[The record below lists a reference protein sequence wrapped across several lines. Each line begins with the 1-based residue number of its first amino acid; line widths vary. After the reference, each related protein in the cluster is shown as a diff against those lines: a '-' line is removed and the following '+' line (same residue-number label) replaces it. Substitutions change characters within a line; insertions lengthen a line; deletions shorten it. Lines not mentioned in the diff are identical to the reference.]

1 MDCPSGVDCD
11 TGEVAE
17 ECLPADLT
25 VTMAAVKQG
34 LLSFPANDLVGDLQL
49 VGIGLKPDD
58 KRSPAWQALKRC
70 VLTADIVREMLPVRA
85 RDAHKGTFGTS
96 MVIAGSINYTG
107 AALLAGLAA
116 YRVGTGLVTM
126 GVPSLL
132 HSALAGEFLEGTWL
146 LLPHEMGVIAA
157 AAAEIVRENLGN
169 SSAILVG
176 PGFGMEDATKHF
188 IHNLFSTQQKT
199 KKARIGFI
207 SSADEEP
214 MPGQSDLPPAVIDA
228 DGLKLLSQ
236 IEGWHALIG
245 QPAILTPHPG
255 EMSVMTGMEV
265 MELQSDRIGVA
276 EKYAREWGHVVV
288 LKGAN
293 TVIAEPGGYTA
304 LVPVADPSLAR
315 AGSGDV
321 LAGAITGLRAQ
332 GLGAFEAA
340 VCGCWIHAQ
349 SGLFAAR
356 LLGTSSSVIAGDLIN
371 AIPDV
376 LHSLNR

>member
-1 MDCPSGVDCD
+1 
-11 TGEVAE
+11 
-17 ECLPADLT
+17 
-25 VTMAAVKQG
+25 MAAVKQG
-34 LLSFPANDLVGDLQL
+34 LLRFPANDLVGDLQL
-49 VGIGLKPDD
+49 VGIGLKHDD
-58 KRSPAWQALKRC
+58 KRSPAWKSLKRC
-70 VLTADIVREMLPVRA
+70 VLSADIVREMLPVRA

-96 MVIAGSINYTG
+96 MVIAGSVNYTG

-126 GVPSLL
+126 GVPSPL
-132 HSALAGEFLEGTWL
+132 HNALAGEFPEGTWL
-146 LLPHEMGVIAA
+146 LLPHEMGVIDA

-176 PGFGMEDATKHF
+176 PGFGMEDTTKNF
-188 IHNLFSTQQKT
+188 IQNLFSTQHKT
-199 KKARIGFI
+199 KKAKIGFI
-207 SSADEEP
+207 SSADEETAP
-214 MPGQSDLPPAVIDA
+214 DQSVLPPAVIDA

-236 IEGWHALIG
+236 IDGWHALID

-255 EMSVMTGMEV
+255 EMSVMTGMDV
-265 MELQSDRIGVA
+265 MEIQSDRIGAA
-276 EKYAREWGHVVV
+276 EKYAQEWGHVVV
-288 LKGAN
+288 LKGAH

-332 GLGAFEAA
+332 GLAAFEAA

-356 LLGTSSSVIAGDLIN
+356 ILGTGSSVIAGDLIN